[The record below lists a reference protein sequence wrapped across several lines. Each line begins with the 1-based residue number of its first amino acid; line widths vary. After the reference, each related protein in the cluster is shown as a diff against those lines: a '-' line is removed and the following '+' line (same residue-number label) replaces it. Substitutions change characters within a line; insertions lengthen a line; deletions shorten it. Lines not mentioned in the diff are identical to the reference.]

1 MTDVGLHPQW
11 IVPQWPAPPVV
22 RALITT
28 RAGGFSTGAFG
39 AGEGGGLNLGLKS
52 GDAVETVQ
60 ANRAR
65 LRAVLPAAPHW
76 LQQVHGAAVADIDA
90 TSHADVDATNH
101 ADNHDSNHADNH
113 GDSHG
118 DNHASN
124 HANNHTSNHTSNHAD
139 IHADAVPTP
148 ADAAISLR
156 PRRVCVVS
164 IADCLP
170 VFFADRQGRAVGVAH
185 AGWRGLAAGILQNT
199 AIALRERLGEADA
212 SLLAYLGPAIGPSA
226 FEVGPDVLAAMRERL
241 PQADAAFRPRHG
253 TKGKYLCDLF
263 ALARQAL
270 AQVAV
275 TDVYG
280 GGDCTYSD
288 PRRFYSYR
296 RDGVTGRHAAL
307 IWIER

>member
-39 AGEGGGLNLGLKS
+39 AVEGGGMNLGLKS

-65 LRAVLPAAPHW
+65 LRAVLPAAPRW

-113 GDSHG
+113 ATNHANNHAN
-118 DNHASN
+118 NHASN
-124 HANNHTSNHTSNHAD
+124 HA
-139 IHADAVPTP
+139 DAAP

-170 VFFADRQGRAVGVAH
+170 VFFADRRGRAVGVAH

-199 AIALRERLGEADA
+199 ATALRERLGEADA

-253 TKGKYLCDLF
+253 TTGKYLCDLF